1 MAHTLQERYS
11 ALVDAKLRKTLVT
24 KDNVIFNTNYEGDPK
39 AGAVKIPVR
48 DTEVTVSNYD
58 KANGI
63 AATEG
68 STTYLTI
75 EIDND
80 IAVNQVMDGY
90 DAASVPDGIVAERL
104 DSASYR
110 IAMSLDKDAIAELE
124 GSGTALTN
132 TTALTKTTAYEAI
145 VDARTSLSDAGVP
158 ADNRW
163 IIVTPSVYALLLKS
177 SDFIKQ
183 SDLSQELV
191 ATGAIGKIA
200 GFAVYESN
208 NLSATTEFI
217 AGHPQYCH
225 RIDEWTVP
233 VHIQALNESGKYIG
247 ASAVQGRKVFA
258 HKVSKSAAVV
268 VKTKA

>member
-24 KDNVIFNTNYEGDPK
+24 KDNVIFNTNYEGNPK

-48 DTEVTVSNYD
+48 DTEVTAREYN

-63 AATEG
+63 SAETG
-68 STTYLTI
+68 STTYLTVT
-75 EIDND
+75 IDND
-80 IAVNQVMDGY
+80 VAVNEIVDGY
-90 DAASVPDGIVAERL
+90 DAASVPDGIIAERIN
-104 DSASYR
+104 SAGYSL
-110 IAMSLDKDAIAELE
+110 ANSLDKDAIAELE
-124 GSGTALTN
+124 EGGTAMAS
-132 TTALTKTTAYEAI
+132 TTALTKQTAYESI
-145 VDARTSLSDAGVP
+145 VDARTALSDAGVP
-158 ADNRW
+158 TDSRW
-163 IIVTPSVYALLLKS
+163 LIVTPSVYALLLKS

-208 NLSATTEFI
+208 NLSAETEFI

-225 RIDEWTVP
+225 RIDEWNVP
-233 VHIQALNESGKYIG
+233 VTVQSLAGSGKYVG
-247 ASAVQGRKVFA
+247 ASAVQGRKVFS
-258 HKVSKSAAVV
+258 HKVSKAAAVV